1 MGNKEPFWGLVV
13 HNKAQLIYIEVC
25 SNMNEKGYSLSAI
38 AEIVPMVSKAEIY
51 GLCHLYSVN
60 RFLLSWHNKRF
71 S

>member
-1 MGNKEPFWGLVV
+1 MGNKEPFWGMVV

-51 GLCHLYSVN
+51 GL
-60 RFLLSWHNKRF
+60 LSF
-71 S
+71 VLCEQVSFVLA